1 MKASFLPLALFAT
14 SLTVTLLAQDPADD
28 AKKKE
33 EIRALILADA
43 QKQAAQ
49 PAAPASKPTDKDA
62 PDALA
67 TLPAPKPTD
76 AGTPAAATIT
86 PPPAAQAPATMLP
99 KVQVNKS
106 RITNLDIEINEQDKA
121 IAREKVNTKPTKL
134 DESLNNS
141 AVSKTLAIFGGSSSD
156 ERSSIAKE
164 RVSIM
169 EEEKE
174 LLEAM
179 KLTKTKEEKAE
190 LQREL
195 DDLRAT
201 RRELEQGQK

>member
-49 PAAPASKPTDKDA
+49 TAAPASKPTDKDA